1 MINSIF
7 ILDKSKTIVDVLSNN
22 GDSPQSPFFDDKY
35 IQDLA
40 TGAETFEFTTVSNE
54 RTSKYTVAGN
64 YVAFK
69 FKNKIKMFQIME
81 TKEEHQEAL
90 YKSCY
95 CEIAGLELINNV
107 IREREIPSVNVRQF
121 FEIALADTDW
131 RLGIV
136 DAALVLSSNIK
147 IIYL

>member
-35 IQDLA
+35 VQDLA

-54 RTSKYTVAGN
+54 RTSKYAVEGN

-81 TKEEHQEAL
+81 TEEEHQ
-90 YKSCY
+90 
-95 CEIAGLELINNV
+95 
-107 IREREIPSVNVRQF
+107 
-121 FEIALADTDW
+121 
-131 RLGIV
+131 
-136 DAALVLSSNIK
+136 
-147 IIYL
+147 